1 MMPNG
6 QVLAYLGDVV
16 YEKRVREHY
25 INLGYNSVQKL
36 HLAVTHLTMAAA
48 QVEALKVIQPDLTE
62 EEWQFVLKGRN
73 AKISKKPKHI
83 DLQGY
88 LLASGFES
96 LLGALALQGKE
107 TRIDLLCA
115 KVFTQLG

>member
-25 INLGYNSVQKL
+25 IHLGYNSVQKI
-36 HLAVTHLTMAAA
+36 HNAVTQLTMASA
-48 QVEALKVIQPDLTE
+48 QVEALKIVQPNLTE

-96 LLGALALQGKE
+96 LLGALALQGNDA
-107 TRIDLLCA
+107 RIDALCA
-115 KVFTQLG
+115 MIFSQLG

>member
-16 YEKRVREHY
+16 YEKRVREYY
-25 INLGYNSVQKL
+25 ISQGL
-36 HLAVTHLTMAAA
+36 HQVHRLHQAVTHLTMAAA
-48 QVEALKVIQPDLTE
+48 QVSALNVIQPHLSDD
-62 EEWQFVLKGRN
+62 EWQFVLKGRN

-107 TRIDLLCA
+107 QRIDDLCA
-115 KVFTQLG
+115 MVFRKIG